1 MRVNK
6 VTGWKEIIGEG
17 GAGYAC
23 YLQRREAALAF
34 AVRHVVKERLQIG
47 WGCNCLTG
55 LRYTVGFQ
63 VKSNLLALSEG
74 HPILFN

>member
-1 MRVNK
+1 MERDNRRR
-6 VTGWKEIIGEG
+6 WSWICR
-17 GAGYAC
+17 C

-47 WGCNCLTG
+47 WGCNCLAG
-55 LRYTVGFQ
+55 LSYTVGFQ

-74 HPILFN
+74 HPILLN